1 MMIEAPGITVNGV
14 KITTDQINAEVQYH
28 PAPSLVDAK
37 YEAMQALVIRE
48 LLIQQAVSL
57 GLCISNDGHENLD
70 DVIEE
75 LLEREISVPE
85 PDLETCQ
92 RYYDNNKKRF
102 HTSPLF
108 EVSHILYLAPPEDEN
123 AREKA
128 LAAAESALR
137 AIQKDPSIFED
148 TARRD
153 SACPSSAVGG
163 SLGQIGLGQ
172 TLPAFESA
180 LRGMKEGELS
190 AEPVLSSVGYHIIR
204 LHKRIDGQMLP
215 FEAVSEWIEDHLRM
229 ESWQRAFSQYI
240 QILAGK
246 AEISG
251 FRFMGADSPL
261 VQ

>member
-1 MMIEAPGITVNGV
+1 MIEAPGILVNGV
-14 KITTDQINAEVQYH
+14 KITPDQINAEVQYH
-28 PAPSLVDAK
+28 PAPSLADAK
-37 YEAMQALVIRE
+37 YRAMQALVIRE
-48 LLIQQAVSL
+48 LLMQQAASV
-57 GLCISNDGHENLD
+57 GLYASNNRPENPD
-70 DVIEE
+70 EMIEE
-75 LLEREISVPE
+75 LLEKEISVPE
-85 PDLETCQ
+85 PDLETCE
-92 RYYDNNKKRF
+92 RYYNNNKKRF

-108 EVSHILYLAPPEDEN
+108 EVSHILYLAPPEDEA
-123 AREKA
+123 ARARA
-128 LAAAESALR
+128 LAAAEDAIRALEN
-137 AIQKDPSIFED
+137 DPRIFED
-148 TARRD
+148 VAKRD
-153 SACPSSAVGG
+153 SACPSSAIGG

-180 LRGMKEGELS
+180 LIGMKEGEIS
-190 AEPVLSSVGYHIIR
+190 KEPVLSSVGYHIIR

-251 FRFMGADSPL
+251 FRFTGADSPL